1 MGPAREFCRSWRNQ
15 REVTVS
21 GLHFVQEDSPFEIA
35 DAIGALVYE
44 IEG

>member
-1 MGPAREFCRSWRNQ
+1 MGPAREFCRSWCNQ

-35 DAIGALVYE
+35 AAICAFVEE
-44 IEG
+44 IAR